1 MFIID
6 DILMAVRAGKVGV
19 MLAGA
24 AASASLGFAA
34 CEVYEHTVPW
44 GLGPQLQ
51 RLSDSIPGKMEGA
64 RSQGRQEQFAADE
77 LTISGPGGWSERLS
91 ACTQEKSQISTDA
104 STYLSRVLST
114 GQASRT
120 AAYELG
126 RRSCN
131 APTGDSGT
139 GPGSSGAAPGGML
152 DDDTEL
158 RSVLSG
164 AAYAPTPH

>member
-6 DILMAVRAGKVGV
+6 DIMLAARAGKVGL

-24 AASASLGFAA
+24 VASTAVGFAA
-34 CEVYEHTVPW
+34 CEAYEHTIPW

-51 RLSDSIPGKMEGA
+51 RLGDSIPGKLERA
-64 RSQGRQEQFAADE
+64 RSLGMSQQFEADK
-77 LTISGPGGWSERLS
+77 LAITGPGGWRDKLAACSSDKER
-91 ACTQEKSQISTDA
+91 ISTDA
-104 STYLSRVLST
+104 SAYLNRVLSS

-131 APTGDSGT
+131 APTGDF
-139 GPGSSGAAPGGML
+139 GSSGAAPDGML
-152 DDDTEL
+152 SNDVDL
-158 RSVLSG
+158 RSVLAG